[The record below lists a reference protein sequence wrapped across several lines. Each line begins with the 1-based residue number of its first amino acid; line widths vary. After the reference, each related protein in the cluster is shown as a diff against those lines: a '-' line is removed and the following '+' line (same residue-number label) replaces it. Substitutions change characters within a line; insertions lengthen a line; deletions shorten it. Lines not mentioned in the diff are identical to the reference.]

1 MRTIS
6 FFALLLLSACSSIY
20 IPNTRN
26 VPLFRGAGEAQAS
39 VYLTNGVD
47 VQAAFS
53 LTNNLAAIGSYSM
66 LKQNESD
73 PEFTRKN
80 AYGELG
86 LGYFKNERSYRFEL
100 FLGYGQGKGTSLA
113 NYYFYASDF
122 GITGIVATG
131 TFNRIFIQPTISSNK
146 RNFNIAFTPR
156 ISMVDFKEFTSTGP
170 PPPAAQKS
178 AVIKKPD
185 ENAYLFIEPAV
196 TGKFPLIGNLNG
208 VFQLG
213 LSVPANSD
221 VYFDYEPLQVS
232 LGIQLHVG
240 GKLRT
245 RVY

>member
-1 MRTIS
+1 MRTIL
-6 FFALLLLSACSSIY
+6 FIALLLLSACSSIY

-53 LTNNLAAIGSYSM
+53 LTDNLAAIGSYSM
-66 LKQNESD
+66 LTQHETN

-80 AYGELG
+80 GYGELG

-122 GITGIVATG
+122 GVTGIVATA
-131 TFNRIFIQPTISSNK
+131 TFSRLFIQPTISTNN

-156 ISMVDFKEFTSTGP
+156 ISIVDFKEFTSSGP

-178 AVIKKPD
+178 PITKNPD
-185 ENAYLFIEPAV
+185 EKGYMFIEPAL
-196 TGKFPLIGNLNG
+196 TGKFPLVGNLNG

-221 VYFDYEPLQVS
+221 VYFNYEPLQVS